1 MTLLKT
7 IGSIIAKGLQ
17 IVLGF
22 APIAQ
27 ATFPAQAGTIQT
39 VEDKLQQ
46 IAQIVVQTEA
56 IGQALSLTGAQ
67 KLTAA
72 APLVA
77 QEILSSSLL
86 VGHVI
91 ANPTLF
97 QQSASDLA
105 SAVVGILNSLKADAI
120 QTQDK
125 TAGA

>member
-1 MTLLKT
+1 VTFLKT
-7 IGSIIAKGLQ
+7 LGSIILKATQ

-27 ATFPAQAGTIQT
+27 SAFPSQAGTIQT

-46 IAQIVVQTEA
+46 IANIIVQTEA
-56 IGQALSLTGAQ
+56 IGQALTLTGAQ

-86 VGHVI
+86 VGHQI
-91 ANPTLF
+91 ADAAKF
-97 QQSASDLA
+97 QTAVSGIASNMADL
-105 SAVVGILNSLKADAI
+105 LNSLKADAI
-120 QTQDK
+120 QTQNK
-125 TAGA
+125 VA